1 MGRQDAEAVRAAVE
15 KHDRGGEAAGQ
26 GTKDKAAR
34 AAGAAA
40 DHAAATKA
48 REAMGRRPTTPS
60 RRP

>member
-1 MGRQDAEAVRAAVE
+1 MGRPDTEAVRAAVE

-40 DHAAATKA
+40 TKA